1 MIILKEEKVFYS
13 TYNNLKLCGILN
25 QVDKN
30 DTIAVICHARTS
42 SKDSRP
48 TTKLSEVLTKNNIN
62 NFRFDFV
69 SCGESEGEYKD
80 YTVSNMIKNLQ
91 DTLDMLKDRYGFKS
105 FVLIGCSMGGRIVSN
120 VDLNSY
126 DIRKIVLWYSAIDY
140 GRGLFNIPS
149 RKERIAKKQG
159 YYPIENRWKLSYE
172 YFKDERKYTTYK
184 RLQKIDIPLLFVH
197 GTFDRY
203 VSYKSSVNTSK
214 KCKNA
219 KLHLIDGADHGFHND
234 EHMKEALEVTLNFIK
249 N

>member
-1 MIILKEEKVFYS
+1 MINEEKIFYP
-13 TYNNLKLCGILN
+13 TYNNLKLCGVIN
-25 QVDKN
+25 KTNENYEIV
-30 DTIAVICHARTS
+30 VICHARTS

-48 TTKLSEVLTKNNIN
+48 TTKISKELTKNSIN

-69 SCGESEGEYKD
+69 GCGESDGSYNE
-80 YTVSNMIKNLQ
+80 YTVSNMVRNLHDKLDILNKKYNYKN
-91 DTLDMLKDRYGFKS
+91 FI
-105 FVLIGCSMGGRIVSN
+105 LIGCSMGGRIVSN
-120 VDLNSY
+120 VDLNKY
-126 DIRKIVLWYSAIDY
+126 DIKKIILWYPAIDY

-149 RKERIAKKQG
+149 KKEKIAKKQG
-159 YYPIENRWKLSYE
+159 YYPIENGWKLSYE

-197 GTFDRY
+197 GTSDPY

-219 KLHLIDGADHGFHND
+219 KLYLIDGADHGFHND
-234 EHMKEALEVTLNFIK
+234 EHMKEALKVTLNFIK

>member
-1 MIILKEEKVFYS
+1 MRDEEKIFYS
-13 TYNNLKLCGILN
+13 TNNGLKLCGILN
-25 QVDKN
+25 TVNSTKR
-30 DTIAVICHARTS
+30 IAVICHSRTS

-48 TTKLSEVLTKNNIN
+48 TNRLAEELSKNNIN

-69 SCGESEGEYKD
+69 ACGESEGEYTE
-80 YTVSNMIKNLQ
+80 YTVSNMIRNLQ
-91 DTLDMLKDRYGFKS
+91 DTLDMLKNKYGYES
-105 FVLIGCSMGGRIVSN
+105 FDLIGCSMGGRIVSN
-120 VDLNSY
+120 VDLNKY
-126 DIRKIVLWYSAIDY
+126 DIQKIVLWYSAIDY

-149 RKERIAKKQG
+149 KKEKIAKKQG
-159 YYPIENRWKLSYE
+159 YYPIENGWKLSYE

-197 GTFDRY
+197 GTSDPY

-219 KLHLIDGADHGFHND
+219 KLYLIDGADHGFHND
-234 EHMKEALEVTLNFIK
+234 EHMKEALKVTLNFIK